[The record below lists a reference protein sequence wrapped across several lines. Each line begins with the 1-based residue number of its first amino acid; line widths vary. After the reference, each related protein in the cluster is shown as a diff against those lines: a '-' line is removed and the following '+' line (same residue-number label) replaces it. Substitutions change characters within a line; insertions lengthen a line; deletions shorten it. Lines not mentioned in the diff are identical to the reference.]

1 MSKNVIKLYEKL
13 DSIKN
18 ELFRSA
24 SDLDGVMN
32 QLRYCLE
39 SEKDNK
45 DYKREVI
52 RCLGEYRK
60 AKCNANEWDK
70 LPKLEEDIWN
80 ELINEI

>member
-1 MSKNVIKLYEKL
+1 MSENAIKLYEKL

-24 SDLDGVMN
+24 SDLDKVTN

-39 SEKDNK
+39 SESEDE
-45 DYKREVI
+45 DYKRELI

-60 AKCNANEWDK
+60 AKSNANEWDK

>member
-1 MSKNVIKLYEKL
+1 MSENVIKLYEKL

-24 SDLDGVMN
+24 SDLDNVTN

-45 DYKREVI
+45 DYKHEVI

-70 LPKLEEDIWN
+70 LPKLEENVWN
-80 ELINEI
+80 ELTNET

>member
-1 MSKNVIKLYEKL
+1 MSENVIKLYEKL

-24 SDLDGVMN
+24 SDLDKVTN

-60 AKCNANEWDK
+60 MKCSKLEWDK
-70 LPKLEEDIWN
+70 LSKLEENIWN
-80 ELINEI
+80 ELTNEI

>member
-1 MSKNVIKLYEKL
+1 MSENAIKLYEKL

-24 SDLDGVMN
+24 SDLDKVMS

-39 SEKDNK
+39 SESEDE
-45 DYKREVI
+45 DYKREVV

-60 AKCNANEWDK
+60 AKCNANELDK
-70 LPKLEEDIWN
+70 IPKLEENIWK
-80 ELINEI
+80 ELTDVI